1 MVYPGIALHI
11 PDAVHDDYGSS
22 QLEQT
27 EALKAIFEKHTHAE
41 QFVSEWRTVRTGMAM
56 AADRIAENAGCAD
69 IVVIAGV
76 GTDIHQSADM
86 KLLETVIH
94 DSGRP
99 VLVVPPTARPDTL
112 GRSVL
117 IGWNGTRE
125 AVRAAHDV
133 LSLLQDGDT
142 AHIVHV
148 NDSSHGADQD
158 ATSRELAAAFARH
171 GVETTLVQKTWTHP
185 GVATALNKEAFER
198 GADMIAVGAFGH
210 YRRLAARQQQSSS
223 PLESLFGRRGSLFD
237 DFVGDGLFQ
246 TERGAGTERPDGEA
260 DTMQAGQRH
269 GGALTERL
277 SSQAE
282 KLLQDAARTAT
293 EFGRREVDTEH
304 LLLAL
309 TGSEVA
315 AARKH
320 FDEAAEIGARLTE
333 KEAVLKKATE
343 EWKRA
348 QASGSSEVRAA
359 DVAQVVS
366 KLTGIPVPPL
376 RPHERGRADFRDQRE
391 NRTGRSD
398 LPSRSRV
405 AAPITKS

>member
-1 MVYPGIALHI
+1 MSIKTILACLTSESSADAVMTAACALARRHDAHLIGLRTIEALMVYPGIALHI
-11 PDAVHDDYGSS
+11 PDSAHDDYGSS

-27 EALKAIFEKHTHAE
+27 EALKAVFEKYTHAE

-56 AADRIAENAGCAD
+56 AADRIAESAGCAD
-69 IVVIAGV
+69 IVVIAGG

-133 LSLLQDGDT
+133 LSLLQEGDI

-198 GADMIAVGAFGH
+198 GADMIAIGAFGH
-210 YRRLAARQQQSSS
+210 SRAY
-223 PLESLFGRRGSLFD
+223 
-237 DFVGDGLFQ
+237 DFIIG
-246 TERGAGTERPDGEA
+246 
-260 DTMQAGQRH
+260 
-269 GGALTERL
+269 
-277 SSQAE
+277 
-282 KLLQDAARTAT
+282 TAT
-293 EFGRREVDTEH
+293 RD
-304 LLLAL
+304 LL
-309 TGSEVA
+309 
-315 AARKH
+315 
-320 FDEAAEIGARLTE
+320 
-333 KEAVLKKATE
+333 
-343 EWKRA
+343 
-348 QASGSSEVRAA
+348 
-359 DVAQVVS
+359 
-366 KLTGIPVPPL
+366 
-376 RPHERGRADFRDQRE
+376 
-391 NRTGRSD
+391 GRSD
-398 LPSRSRV
+398 LPVLFSR
-405 AAPITKS
+405 